1 LHDALLEDKVKS
13 IAQAEIMKSQSDIR
27 QQLDQRTKRIR
38 EYVETQVKQSQ
49 LSVENLKDDM
59 KFHQSMSMS

>member
-1 LHDALLEDKVKS
+1 
-13 IAQAEIMKSQSDIR
+13 M
-27 QQLDQRTKRIR
+27 R

-59 KFHQSMSMS
+59 KFHQSMSMSQSGFGGVNTAKRAPGLGESMASLGGS

>member
-1 LHDALLEDKVKS
+1 
-13 IAQAEIMKSQSDIR
+13 MKSQSDIR

-49 LSVENLKDDM
+49 LSVDNLKDDM